1 MRVSFLPLL
10 SKSHEDLFT
19 PAKRDNGE
27 AVVRPRNIRVPPS
40 SVDRLRKMKKI
51 KVLLLF
57 TVLVTVGLTMLQRN
71 LLSSLFLEEEEG
83 EEYAPVRRGGRKTM
97 EQVDQKRIPVFQ
109 PHPRDFQQPELQHTI
124 QAMMMPSIFQ
134 HYMYSLSE
142 QLKFLQQFAAQC
154 YPDDPSVLL
163 QQWDLLSNTH
173 KIELWKYCALY
184 THGGIFV
191 EAEGVLLSPL
201 SQDALSLNVAVV
213 SNVYVNTI
221 HGGFLAVKEMQSP
234 IMKQMIDVLVETSNQ
249 EIEKNPLFLSQR
261 LFQLISASIDVP
273 MKPGVRGEWKLWRLA
288 CRFDPL
294 QVGGSKLT
302 STANAVDSV
311 SDGSAPWGEQRLQ
324 TKSERNLEGLIGRG
338 TQVTIPKYHRYV
350 ACRV

>member
-1 MRVSFLPLL
+1 MRVSLLPLL
-10 SKSHEDLFT
+10 SQSREDFFT
-19 PAKRDNGE
+19 VSKRSNGE

-57 TVLVTVGLTMLQRN
+57 TVLVTVGLTVLQRN
-71 LLSSLFLEEEEG
+71 LLSNLPLEEER
-83 EEYAPVRRGGRKTM
+83 EEHAPVRRGGRKTM
-97 EQVDQKRIPVFQ
+97 EQVEQKRIPVFQ
-109 PHPRDFQQPELQHTI
+109 PHPKDFQQPELQHTI
-124 QAMMMPSIFQ
+124 QAMIMPSIFQ

-201 SQDALSLNVAVV
+201 SQDALILNVAVL

-221 HGGFLAVKEMQSP
+221 HGGFLAVKEMHSP

-273 MKPGVRGEWKLWRLA
+273 MKPGVLGEWKLWSLS

-302 STANAVDSV
+302 TTNNPSDIV
-311 SDGSAPWGEQRLQ
+311 SGGGAPWGEQRLQ
-324 TKSERNLEGLIGRG
+324 TKVERNLEGLIGRG

-350 ACRV
+350 CM